1 MKLEGQ
7 KREIFC
13 FCKILKHLNI
23 PLAVLKGNAPYLFLF
38 SAKKQNRVTA
48 FLGRYYSLFPMLF
61 YPWTKLLHIF
71 MQYSSN

>member
-23 PLAVLKGNAPYLFLF
+23 PFVVLKGNAPYLFLF

-48 FLGRYYSLFPMLF
+48 FLGRYYSLFPTHAVLSLDETATCF
-61 YPWTKLLHIF
+61 YAI
-71 MQYSSN
+71 